1 MWHVAHMGEKTGA
14 YRILVGRYGVRR
26 PLGRPRWKDN
36 IKMDLKKWDGGGG
49 GVGMVLFCLGRKRGG
64 GSWGWGSDP
73 LGL

>member
-1 MWHVAHMGEKTGA
+1 MGEKTGA

-49 GVGMVLFCLGRKRGG
+49 GGMDWIHLALDRERWWALVNAVMNLWV
-64 GSWGWGSDP
+64 S
-73 LGL
+73 